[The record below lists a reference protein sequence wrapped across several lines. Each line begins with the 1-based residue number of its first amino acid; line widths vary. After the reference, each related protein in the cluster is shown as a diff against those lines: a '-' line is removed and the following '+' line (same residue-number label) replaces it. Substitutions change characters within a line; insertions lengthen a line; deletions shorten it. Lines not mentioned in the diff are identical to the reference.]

1 MTLHAPEWLH
11 LPETDLACATLSVY
25 RHKGDKEALVIMT
38 NATLRHLYEEEDTTQ
53 QGINMTY
60 SLRL

>member
-11 LPETDLACATLSVY
+11 LSETDLACNPLSVY
-25 RHKGDKEALVIMT
+25 RHKGDTEALAIMT
-38 NATLRHLYEEEDTTQ
+38 NATLRHLYEEEDATQ
-53 QGINMTY
+53 QSINMTY